1 MLLVRPAKAS
11 TNTAVVQVTVV
22 FRRTVL
28 HSQCVSLFHEAVGL
42 EDLDQREKLNF
53 FLTILG
59 SCLHIWHI
67 LVLVAVD
74 GVPKELLACGEDGAT
89 NQNCSRQPAEVG

>member
-1 MLLVRPAKAS
+1 M
-11 TNTAVVQVTVV
+11 
-22 FRRTVL
+22 
-28 HSQCVSLFHEAVGL
+28 
-42 EDLDQREKLNF
+42 
-53 FLTILG
+53 TILG

-89 NQNCSRQPAEVG
+89 NQNCSRQPAEVGWLAIELKWLQDTNFARVNVALEMSIASALDLKNCFSPPKAA